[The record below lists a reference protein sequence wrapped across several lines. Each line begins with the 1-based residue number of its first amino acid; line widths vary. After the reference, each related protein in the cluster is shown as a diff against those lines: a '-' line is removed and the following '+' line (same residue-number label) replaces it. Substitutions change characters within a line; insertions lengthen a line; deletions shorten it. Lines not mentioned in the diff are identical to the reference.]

1 MKTLPRSLPALAI
14 VFFLG
19 AYTVQAHEIK
29 LYFDQEGQVN
39 EPVQIEFALGHFP
52 DEFDHEHPFFQ
63 QVGASRLV
71 VLDQDGAVIPL
82 DYELQNDRYVAEFI
96 PEQEGVYWVVS
107 HASRGVV
114 DRTDRT
120 PAAGMQLRYYDAK
133 APLVVGGGEPPA
145 AWPSFL
151 HAEIQSTDRVPA
163 RVGES
168 FTGQV
173 SYKREKLTEQ
183 AVLAVSPTERARE
196 LITDEQGRVEMDFNE
211 PGTWLIKTTVMD
223 EDRSGAYGGEDYDR
237 VRYNSSLYL
246 EIRE

>member
-1 MKTLPRSLPALAI
+1 MKILLRSLSAMVL

-19 AYTVQAHEIK
+19 AVTVQAHEIK
-29 LYFDQEGQVN
+29 LYLDQKAQVN
-39 EPVQIEFALGHFP
+39 EPVRIEFALGHFP
-52 DEFDHEHPFFQ
+52 DKFDHEHSFFQ
-63 QVGASRLV
+63 QVGASKLV

-82 DYELQNDRYVAEFI
+82 DYALQNDRYVARFT
-96 PEQEGVYWVVS
+96 PEEEGVYWVVS
-107 HASRGVV
+107 HTSRGVV
-114 DRTDRT
+114 DRSDRT

-133 APLVVGGGEPPA
+133 APLVVGDGETPA
-145 AWPSFL
+145 AWPTFL
-151 HAEIQSTDRVPA
+151 HVEIQSTDSVPA

-173 SYKREKLTEQ
+173 TYKGEKLADQ
-183 AVLAVSPTERARE
+183 AVLVVSPTERARE
-196 LITDEQGRVEMDFNE
+196 LVTDEQGRVEMDFNE

-237 VRYNSSLYL
+237 VRYNTSMYL